1 METDALLHT
10 KTRPVHPP
18 SLGPTNM
25 DDSVDHERRRP
36 GALEQRNP
44 PFHHPCP
51 TFFSFNVRI
60 LMGRVLLLLVAFLYG
75 TLSVTIRFVYQ
86 LSGPPSASALCTAR
100 GWLAALCFLPFLWM
114 NKGHYKNQQTLHEQ
128 PRSSSN
134 IAGEG
139 ESGNQ
144 WVEDPGDPEITQT
157 ASKGGHEDTT
167 STASV
172 SSSSLSPVEQPSQ
185 KQPHL
190 WWIAL
195 ELAGWNFGAQGLV
208 ALGLLS
214 TKSARASF
222 LTQTSVVM
230 TPVVSA
236 VAGQT
241 VAPTVW
247 IACVVA
253 FLGLMFLSDASSSS
267 SSLEEGGEDSDGIR
281 NNNNNK
287 GGVGTDISIGDLIVL
302 SGSMCW
308 SLYIFRLSSV
318 GDRYDEIELQAA
330 KTFLLALLYS
340 GWLSVSMMIMLVAP
354 SSDDEQLQPQQEVG
368 IVAGIIYVI
377 GADLTKQWPGWT
389 SLAAWGLIFYSAL
402 GPGTIADVM
411 QQKGQAV
418 IHASESNIV
427 LSMEPVFTALLGQA
441 ILGEATTWQEK
452 LGGGLIVGAAVIA
465 TQPAITMDSLKLQV
479 NKVWWHT
486 THLSHSP
493 HRNAGKRVQK
503 AGPWNL

>member
-10 KTRPVHPP
+10 KTGPVHPP

-25 DDSVDHERRRP
+25 DDGVNDDRRRP
-36 GALEQRNP
+36 EALEQRNP

-51 TFFSFNVRI
+51 TFFPFNVRI
-60 LMGRVLLLLVAFLYG
+60 LMGRVLLLLVAFFYG

-86 LSGPPSASALCTAR
+86 LPGPPSASALCTAR
-100 GWLAALCFLPFLWM
+100 GWLATLCFLPFLWM
-114 NKGHYKNQQTLHEQ
+114 NKGHYKDQQSRPQQ

-134 IAGEG
+134 TDGEG
-139 ESGNQ
+139 ESDNQ

-157 ASKGGHEDTT
+157 ASQGGHEDTT
-167 STASV
+167 NTSSV
-172 SSSSLSPVEQPSQ
+172 SSSSSSSSSLSPVEQPSQ

-208 ALGLLS
+208 ALGLVS

-236 VAGQT
+236 VAGKT

-247 IACVVA
+247 IACVIA

-267 SSLEEGGEDSDGIR
+267 SSSLEEGGEDDRDSIH
-281 NNNNNK
+281 NNK

-340 GWLSVSMMIMLVAP
+340 GWLSASMMIMSVAP
-354 SSDDEQLQPQQEVG
+354 SSDNEQLQPQQEVG
-368 IVAGIIYVI
+368 IVEGMIDVI

-389 SLAAWGLIFYSAL
+389 SLAAWGLIFYSAI

-465 TQPAITMDSLKLQV
+465 TQPAMTMDSLKLQV
-479 NKVWWHT
+479 NKVLWHT
-486 THLSHSP
+486 THLSHSLQ
-493 HRNAGKRVQK
+493 RK
-503 AGPWNL
+503 AC